1 MGWVYVHIPI
11 LPLHSHFSLSKI
23 LCCNMIQTIQLQ
35 ILFQWDQNYFL
46 QSNKLFTQ
54 YILTPVHP
62 LNITY
67 KIIYLLKHTL
77 VGFMST
83 YPFYSSMAISPCPNY
98 YVTTQFKLFNYT
110 YYFNGIKIIS
120 FSQIYFSL
128 NIF

>member
-1 MGWVYVHIPI
+1 MSTYPFYSSMAICPCPKK
-11 LPLHSHFSLSKI
+11 LY
-23 LCCNMIQTIQLQ
+23 CNTIQTIQLH

-62 LNITY
+62 LNTTY
-67 KIIYLLKHTL
+67 EIIYLNTL
-77 VGFMST
+77 WVGLCPHIHFTPPWPFPPVQKIILQHNSNYST
-83 YPFYSSMAISPCPNY
+83 THIISMD
-98 YVTTQFKLFNYT
+98 Q
-110 YYFNGIKIIS
+110 IIS